1 MKADSA
7 GPRLS
12 LFALLAAASVASA
25 GGWGADVNSGAG
37 GPLVESVRGDL
48 AAILRAPEAER
59 GALVKAYA
67 AKKGGE
73 NIEAVKRFRNPELKP
88 LFLELLRQDDWKTK
102 HRALHVLE
110 YYGESSALPDA
121 WTLLEHPQAR
131 LREKAAIYCLK
142 VWDPARAKSIAG
154 GKAAEALA
162 ALSGKEEDFHV
173 RMCLDA
179 LAKRIA
185 GRLTPEKV
193 STEFTVTGSDLLV
206 LTPFL
211 DGSDKLPTVA
221 PTYAAKPV
229 PRQGGGSA
237 SSLPAASRWAYP
249 ILGWGQEEVLGTLQ
263 PFANLRQNGTVYHTG
278 QDVGCCLDG
287 AGYYAI
293 ADGVVKFVHTGSD
306 MGTLIVV
313 EHNAG
318 DGELANA
325 LYMHGGDTVFVKA
338 GDKVACGQL
347 VGTMGLSYSIENGG
361 HFAHLHFGL
370 YPGPF
375 SVTHNFGYRAVSAGL
390 ADWHD
395 PAKFLP
401 ERIERTRPLVAARV
415 AGALGDLLE
424 REEYGKAHAEAEKAG
439 DAKVAGEIE
448 AAVGEAQ
455 KRAEARRD
463 AGHPRE
469 ALDALKKWAGRF
481 KGVPGAEKLDEAAK
495 AWEKDAGIKKALA
508 GEKEIVAL
516 EAQLA
521 AKKATP
527 EQAKAAWEGV
537 MKKYGD
543 TVLRG
548 RIEGK
553 VNAK

>member
-1 MKADSA
+1 MT
-7 GPRLS
+7 RTT
-12 LFALLAAASVASA
+12 ALLLLTSIVANA

-37 GPLVESVRGDL
+37 GPLVEGVRGDL
-48 AAILRAPEAER
+48 AAIVRAPEAER
-59 GALVKAYA
+59 AALAKAYA
-67 AKKGGE
+67 AKKGAE

-110 YYGESSALPDA
+110 YYGEAAALPDA
-121 WTLLEHPQAR
+121 WALLEHPQAR
-131 LREKAAIYCLK
+131 LREKAAIFCLK
-142 VWDPARAKSIAG
+142 VWDPARAKGVAG
-154 GKAAEALA
+154 GKPAEALA
-162 ALSGKEEDFHV
+162 GLAAKEEDFHV

-185 GRLTPEKV
+185 GRLAPEKV
-193 STEFTVTGSDLLV
+193 STEFTVTGLDALV

-221 PTYAAKPV
+221 PGYTAKPV

-237 SSLPAASRWAYP
+237 SSLPAAARWAYP
-249 ILGWGQEEVLGTLQ
+249 ILGWGKEEVQGTLQ

-278 QDVGCCLDG
+278 QDVGCSLDG

-313 EHNAG
+313 EHNTG
-318 DGELANA
+318 DGDLANA

-347 VGTMGLSYSIENGG
+347 LGAMGLSYSIENGG

-375 SVTHNFGYRAVSAGL
+375 NATHNFGYRAVSAGL
-390 ADWHD
+390 GDWHD
-395 PAKFLP
+395 PAKWLP
-401 ERIERTRPLVAARV
+401 ERIERTRPLVSARAAGV
-415 AGALGDLLE
+415 LGDLLE
-424 REEYGKAHAEAEKAG
+424 REEYGKAHAEATKAG
-439 DAKVAGEIE
+439 EGKIAGEIE
-448 AAVGEAQ
+448 AAAGEAL

-463 AGHPRE
+463 AGYPRD
-469 ALDALKKWAGRF
+469 ALDGLKKWAGRF
-481 KGVPGAEKLDEAAK
+481 KGVPGGEKLDEAAK
-495 AWEKDAGIKKALA
+495 GWEKDAAFKKALA
-508 GEKEIVAL
+508 GEKEILGL

-527 EQAKAAWEGV
+527 EQAKGAWEGV
-537 MKKYGD
+537 LKKYGD
-543 TVLRG
+543 TVLKG
-548 RIEGK
+548 RIEAK
-553 VNAK
+553 VDAK